1 MRRSTLRALSILA
14 GVLLIIAGVVCLCHQ
29 ETAVLSAGILL
40 GAFMLVSGIVEIVL
54 FVRWRDFYFGSAG
67 LLLDGILTVLLSL
80 FLLFNRAFTLL
91 SLPMLFAMWLL
102 FSGVMRVVEFGGT
115 ARAGHAPLG
124 LGHAAGRG
132 VARRR
137 FCWSHGSVA
146 GRAGAGRDAGRS
158 ASSSRGWIPSSAA
171 GSRAA
176 ERCRCPGGTFRAAGN
191 ARNRHRPARGADGPW
206 LHAHTLHARRRGA
219 EWQIADVTEDGY
231 VVRLAPM
238 EAIELSQA
246 EMEAIGNAETLTGSY
261 RARVTAMIEGEEV
274 DVTNVLPSLTAI
286 FDAASVR
293 ELDRGRSGAAAAR
306 PE

>member
-102 FSGVMRVVEFGGT
+102 FSGVMRVVSSVEL
-115 ARAGHAPLG
+115 RALGMRRWG

-146 GRAGAGRDAGRS
+146 GRAGRWARRWAS

-176 ERCRCPGGTFRAAGN
+176 ERMSAFREVFRQPRAGGC
-191 ARNRHRPARGADGPW
+191 ARLSR
-206 LHAHTLHARRRGA
+206 
-219 EWQIADVTEDGY
+219 
-231 VVRLAPM
+231 VV
-238 EAIELSQA
+238 
-246 EMEAIGNAETLTGSY
+246 
-261 RARVTAMIEGEEV
+261 
-274 DVTNVLPSLTAI
+274 
-286 FDAASVR
+286 
-293 ELDRGRSGAAAAR
+293 
-306 PE
+306 